1 MTSDLNQTPPGVLS
15 EKMLAEI
22 GITVGQVETA
32 AWKRRNQAAH
42 GSETDT
48 DSVIPTIMETKL
60 LKITLHR
67 IVLKITGAS
76 DRYYDDYTIGHAIR
90 DVTEPVPP
98 THVTPAR
105 A

>member
-1 MTSDLNQTPPGVLS
+1 
-15 EKMLAEI
+15 MLAEI
-22 GITVGQVETA
+22 GITLGQVEAA

-42 GSETDT
+42 GNEIDI

-60 LKITLHR
+60 LKIFLHR

-90 DVTEPVPP
+90 NVTEPVPS
-98 THVTPAR
+98 TGVTPPR
-105 A
+105 T